1 MLGTL
6 DKAACMYYRYGKEWN
21 EPPAAP
27 RRKATLHEPEK
38 GGTLMKSYRFLVV
51 GAHPDDADIRCGG
64 LAIRL
69 RRKGH
74 EVMFLS
80 MTDGGSGHQ
89 TMTRE
94 ALVQRRAKE
103 AAAAGAVYG
112 VTYKVLTAPDAYL
125 TPSLEYREMLMRE
138 IRAYAPDVIIT
149 HRSCDYHPDHRACG
163 QLVTDCSYLVSVP
176 LYCPGVP
183 VPPEVPVILS
193 MWDTFTRPVPF
204 RADVAVPIDDVMEQ
218 KLTGMLSHVSQF
230 YEWLPWCDRWTD
242 VLAAATFEEKTQAV
256 RRLQE
261 ARFARVAEACKEMLP
276 PGTKYAEAFEWNEY
290 GGPLT
295 DELREAM
302 EK

>member
-1 MLGTL
+1 
-6 DKAACMYYRYGKEWN
+6 
-21 EPPAAP
+21 
-27 RRKATLHEPEK
+27 
-38 GGTLMKSYRFLVV
+38 MKSYRFLVV

-230 YEWLPWCDRWTD
+230 LS
-242 VLAAATFEEKTQAV
+242 LIHI
-256 RRLQE
+256 
-261 ARFARVAEACKEMLP
+261 
-276 PGTKYAEAFEWNEY
+276 
-290 GGPLT
+290 
-295 DELREAM
+295 
-302 EK
+302 

>member
-1 MLGTL
+1 
-6 DKAACMYYRYGKEWN
+6 
-21 EPPAAP
+21 
-27 RRKATLHEPEK
+27 
-38 GGTLMKSYRFLVV
+38 MKSYRFMVV

-69 RRKGH
+69 RQKGQQ
-74 EVMFLS
+74 VRFVSL
-80 MTDGGSGHQ
+80 TDGGSGHQ

-94 ALVQRRAKE
+94 ALVKRRAGE
-103 AAAAGAVYG
+103 AAAAGAIYG
-112 VTYKVLTAPDAYL
+112 VEYKILSAPDAYL

-149 HRSCDYHPDHRACG
+149 HRPCDYHPDHRACG

-176 LYCPGVP
+176 LYCPDAP
-183 VPPEVPVILS
+183 VPAEVPVILS
-193 MWDTFTRPVPF
+193 MWDAFTQPTPF

-218 KLTGMLSHVSQF
+218 KLAGMLSHVSQF
-230 YEWLPWCDRWTD
+230 YEWLPWCNRWPE
-242 VLAAATFEEKTQAV
+242 VQAASTFEEKTVAI

-261 ARFARVAEACKEMLP
+261 ERFARVAQSCQDRLP
-276 PGTKYAEAFEWNEY
+276 LGTKYAEAFEWNEY

-295 DELREAM
+295 DELREIM